1 MVKVGEKIPEFQ
13 LPRWKENKMEIISV
27 PSTFQ
32 GEKTVLFFFPLAFS
46 PVCTEEMC
54 EVRDEFQE
62 FARLDAV
69 VYGISVDSP
78 FVLEAFAHHHHIP
91 FPLLSDFNK
100 EIIKKFGVFH
110 EEILGLKGVAKRSVF
125 IVDSQGIVR
134 YRWVS
139 EDPRQKP
146 DLAEVQRILSGIS

>member
-1 MVKVGEKIPEFQ
+1 MEMVSIP
-13 LPRWKENKMEIISV
+13 SV
-27 PSTFQ
+27 FQ
-32 GEKTVLFFFPLAFS
+32 GKKAVLFFFPLAFS

-54 EVRDEFQE
+54 AVRDEFLE
-62 FARLDAV
+62 FSRLDAAV
-69 VYGISVDSP
+69 FGISVDSP
-78 FVLEAFAHHHHIP
+78 FVLEAFSNHHHIQ

-100 EIIKKFGVFH
+100 EVIKKFDVTH

-125 IVDSQGIVR
+125 IVDGQGIVR

-146 DLAEVQRILSGIS
+146 NLGEVKKILSEIP